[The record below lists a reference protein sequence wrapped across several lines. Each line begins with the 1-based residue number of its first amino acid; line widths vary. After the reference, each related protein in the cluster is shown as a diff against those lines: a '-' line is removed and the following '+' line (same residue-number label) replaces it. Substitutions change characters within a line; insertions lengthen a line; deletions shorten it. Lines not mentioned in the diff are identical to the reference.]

1 MYDQAD
7 IPPFPERTRHA
18 NACWCRYLP
27 FCIIPCMKSAGI
39 LLLVSLLGTSSLTAW
54 AQSQGRVSSGP
65 VGASMAMLATLQDAE
80 VLPPEGTPEA
90 NRIIQMVIQFQ
101 AVFMKSSDP
110 ALRDFFDQALLAQW
124 ADQAQPLGVA
134 FRTRGW
140 TSEVLEALSEQ
151 YRKLSPQERTR
162 LAGAFAS
169 FNMRLADFEILS
181 ELFRKAQTRFSQRGQ
196 DIHRIFAEYRRTMP
210 GGKRSDGKERQNG
223 NQGLYSHQS

>member
-1 MYDQAD
+1 MLVPVFTLLYN
-7 IPPFPERTRHA
+7 PV
-18 NACWCRYLP
+18 
-27 FCIIPCMKSAGI
+27 MKLAGV
-39 LLLVSLLGTSSLTAW
+39 LLVTSLLGGLSSNTL

-101 AVFMKSSDP
+101 AAFMKSSDP

-124 ADQAQPLGVA
+124 ADQAKPLGAA
-134 FRTRGW
+134 FLTRGW
-140 TSEVLEALSEQ
+140 TSEVLEALSGQ
-151 YRKLSPQERTR
+151 YGKLSARERAR
-162 LAGAFAS
+162 LAGAFAA

-181 ELFRKAQTRFSQRGQ
+181 ELFRKARTTYSQRGQ
-196 DIHRIFAEYRRTMP
+196 DIHRIFAEHRRAMP
-210 GGKRSDGKERQNG
+210 GGKPSDGKERHNG